1 MAVNGASI
9 VRDNSQATD
18 NIAPLCDVVAPSR
31 GLWFRVVGT
40 GTTLTATTCLP
51 GADFDTSLQVFCNCE
66 TLGCVAD
73 NDDDVACGL
82 GGTRS
87 TVSWCSD
94 PNQIYYVHVGGSGA
108 GAGEF
113 EIQITDDATTCLPSP
128 ACAPEIGACCVGE
141 ALAANDTRLAC
152 DTLGGDWYIGEICD
166 TFACPAIGACCV
178 GGVCQETNTQNQCNA
193 LGGTWTNGE
202 DCATFVCLPPAP
214 RTEGPTSPH
223 EDPGAAIGPKMNATN
238 ASDDINRPLH
248 RIHDLR

>member
-1 MAVNGASI
+1 LGRDFDDDVFKPVNDVCGRSTFLAVNGASI

-87 TVSWCSD
+87 TVSWCTD
-94 PNQIYYVHVGGSGA
+94 PDQIYFVHVGGSGA
-108 GAGEF
+108 GVGEF
-113 EIQITDDATTCLPSP
+113 EIQITDDATSCPPTP
-128 ACAPEIGACCVGE
+128 ACAPEIGACCGGE
-141 ALAANDTRLAC
+141 A
-152 DTLGGDWYIGEICD
+152 
-166 TFACPAIGACCV
+166 V
-178 GGVCQETNTQNQCNA
+178 GNERHAFGVRYA
-193 LGGTWTNGE
+193 W
-202 DCATFVCLPPAP
+202 
-214 RTEGPTSPH
+214 R
-223 EDPGAAIGPKMNATN
+223 
-238 ASDDINRPLH
+238 
-248 RIHDLR
+248 